1 MSVFTPVHEHQLIE
15 FLKSFDCGT
24 LQSFAGIAAG
34 IENTNYFVTTDQA
47 QFVLTLF
54 EHHQPDELPYFLD
67 LMAYLAEHGIPTAH
81 PLCAR
86 NGSYLNM
93 LNGKPAALVA
103 RLNGHSIETPSV
115 ETCRLMGAALAKMHT
130 VSIHFNGQRAPDRAL
145 PWAIAIQA
153 QLACHLK
160 PEDAALLEDELAA
173 QKASPRSHLPQGAIH
188 ADLFRDNAL
197 FEHGQLSGI
206 IDFYYACNDALAYD
220 LAVTVNDWCR
230 EDNHQLD
237 HARANALI
245 QGYQSVRALNGD
257 ERAAWPLL
265 LRAAALRFWLSRLK
279 DQCFPRAGELTY
291 AKDPNVFKSLL
302 QFHRDPANQPI
313 NGWDS
318 CPQRP

>member
-47 QFVLTLF
+47 QYVLTLF

-67 LMAYLAEHGIPTAH
+67 LMAYLAEQGIPTAH

-86 NGSYLNM
+86 NGSYLNT

-103 RLNGHSIETPSV
+103 RLSGHSIEIPSV
-115 ETCRLMGAALAKMHT
+115 ETCRLMGTALGKMHT
-130 VSIHFNGQRAPDRAL
+130 VSINFSGYRAPDRAL
-145 PWAIAIQA
+145 PWAMAIQD

-160 PEDAALLEDELAA
+160 PEDAALLKDELAA
-173 QKASPRSHLPQGAIH
+173 QAASPRSHLPQGAIH

-230 EDNHQLD
+230 EDNHQLNR
-237 HARANALI
+237 ARAEALMH
-245 QGYQSVRALNGD
+245 GYQSVRALNLD
-257 ERAAWPLL
+257 EHAAWPLL

-302 QFHRDPANQPI
+302 QYHRNPAHPPI
-313 NGWDS
+313 NGWD
-318 CPQRP
+318 